1 MKLMEKIE
9 NVFAAVAFAEA
20 GEVETARQI
29 LREDNDGQG
38 RVTCRP
44 ERARHEVRPEGSPRP
59 VRT

>member
-1 MKLMEKIE
+1 MNFMKKIE

-29 LREDNDGQG
+29 LREDDDGQG
-38 RVTCRP
+38 RENRRP
-44 ERARHEVRPEGSPRP
+44 ERARPEVRREGSPRP